1 MKRKLIS
8 FEAFG
13 KLQEGSLSKAE
24 EELMAAEDIL
34 GKTLGVDV
42 ELFCYGESD
51 VTYQTADG
59 TFIHAVYKI
68 ENDQVILENIEELV
82 IEEESAKKETRKM
95 VANMVDAILENND
108 AKATS
113 IFDEY
118 FHSPTVKRDLVNEGF
133 KVTVSKPTGKFSKLR
148 HKKQSRTL
156 VAKRTRE
163 RLKTLKK
170 LSPSKKTELSR
181 KRGLAAKKIGGSS
194 NPRWRTYARKI
205 KNMNEWAVMCEN
217 VVDYIDYKEFG
228 PVFKNSAVRADDRGN
243 VTDVAI
249 PTSTKRNEGKI
260 LSFNW
265 KTLDHEVKILRNGAK
280 KITED
285 QVFIRAMA
293 DLKRYNGISD
303 NSALEETLE
312 AIVSRWPDVLYLT
325 QNELAINISEALT
338 VANVK
343 NYDDDTCLF
352 MAEAILRTAHHA
364 YTDRVKK
371 IANVAGVST
380 DVTSECK
387 DCQDAYV
394 EFKNVAD
401 RLFKQLDE
409 SDNADL
415 KVFSDL
421 YKALHEIHKIAN
433 ESGDEVTKV
442 ETADLMSDCEAIL
455 NREAKPNLEIAE
467 QIANYLQDLLEANV
481 DGASEDWDISN
492 SVHNTVNGDHPRM
505 NWAAKQTDA
514 VPSNHLGDWGDE
526 APVSDGKSFKGGL
539 ADEMRNRSWGN
550 IGGEGTYPSLK
561 NPYVPEPFG
570 DYTMKGEDGA
580 EKAGTDDWSRWQSE
594 DTWPNLKNPYVPKE
608 AGGTGGTGYKMKSDN
623 LIVDK

>member
-13 KLQEGSLSKAE
+13 KLQEGSLSRAE
-24 EELMAAEDIL
+24 EELIAAEDVL

-42 ELFCYGESD
+42 ELFCYGEND
-51 VTYQTADG
+51 VTYKTPDG
-59 TFIHAVYKI
+59 TFIHAVYKL

-82 IEEESAKKETRKM
+82 IEEGSAKK
-95 VANMVDAILENND
+95 VAHGIVSQMVDAILENND
-108 AKATS
+108 GKANTL
-113 IFDEY
+113 FDEY
-118 FHSPTVKRDLVNEGF
+118 FGSPVIKRELVNEGF
-133 KVTVSKPTGKFSKLR
+133 KVTVSKPTGKFSPLR

-170 LSPSKKTELSR
+170 LSPSKKQELGR
-181 KRGLAAKKIGGSS
+181 KRDVAGKKLGGSK
-194 NPRWRTYARKI
+194 NPRWRTYARKA

-217 VVDYIDYKEFG
+217 VIDYLDYKEFG
-228 PVFKNSAVRADDRGN
+228 PVFKDSAVRTDDRGN
-243 VTDVAI
+243 ITDI
-249 PTSTKRNEGKI
+249 SLPTITKRNEGKI

-265 KTLDHEVKILRNGAK
+265 KTLDHEVKVLRSGAK
-280 KITED
+280 KMNED

-293 DLKRYNGISD
+293 DLKRYNNISD

-325 QNELAINISEALT
+325 QNELAEQIAESLNI
-338 VANVK
+338 ANVN
-343 NYDDDTCLF
+343 NYDDDTCIF

-371 IANVAGVST
+371 IATVAGVAH
-380 DVTSECK
+380 DITSECK
-387 DCQDAYV
+387 ECSDSYV

-401 RLFKQLDE
+401 KLFKQLDE

-415 KVFSDL
+415 RVFSDL
-421 YKALHEIHKIAN
+421 YKALHEVHKIAL

-442 ETADLMSDCEAIL
+442 ETADFMSDCEAVL
-455 NREAKPNLEIAE
+455 NRESKPNLELAE
-467 QIANYLQDLLEANV
+467 QIAGYLQDLVEANV
-481 DGASEDWDISN
+481 DGAAEDWDVSN
-492 SVHNTVNGDHPRM
+492 SVHNTVSGDHPRM
-505 NWAAKQTDA
+505 NWAAKQYDA
-514 VPSNHLGDWGDE
+514 VPSNHLGDWGSE
-526 APVSDGKSFKGGL
+526 APVSDGKSFKNNL
-539 ADEMRNRSWGN
+539 DDEMRNRSWGN

-570 DYTMKGEDGA
+570 DYTMKGEKGA
-580 EKAGTDDWSRWQSE
+580 EKDGDDDWSRWQST
-594 DTWPNLKNPYVPKE
+594 DTWPNLKNPYVPQE
-608 AGGTGGTGYKMKSDN
+608 AGGTGGSGYKMKSDN
-623 LIVDK
+623 LVVDQ